1 LQLQLESAD
10 VAKRSGRAE
19 RITVTKGKATT
30 KLVNSL
36 RVGEGYGMLP
46 TLFSHMA
53 RVTSVFLLVLFAL
66 VQTACDKAGSGSA
79 AGSAVPQ
86 VAPPTLSP
94 IELLPPVVDRQTV
107 GQVVLANPLA
117 LASFQTDL
125 FTQSNGVVDILWI
138 IDDSGSM
145 ADERL
150 ILGND
155 FQGFLNELVAIQSDY
170 QIGVTSLNDID
181 QGQLKPSITAAPGLR
196 IITNTTPNA
205 TAIFQELTTYPT
217 SRLHWDQGLRMG
229 ELALTPPNTAPGG
242 PNDGFIRPN
251 AALALIVVTNGED
264 ASYGDPDYYTRFY
277 RGVKGPGNERLV
289 TFSTLGGDLP
299 NGCTPAVDVGKLG
312 GGAPPA
318 TRYATVSFGT
328 GAVVGSICDSDF
340 AATLLRIVQALNTL
354 RKVFPLTVT
363 PAGGTLTVTVNGVTI
378 PQDVVNGWQYQASTN
393 SVVFLGAYVPPP
405 GAQIQILY
413 AIAN

>member
-1 LQLQLESAD
+1 
-10 VAKRSGRAE
+10 
-19 RITVTKGKATT
+19 
-30 KLVNSL
+30 
-36 RVGEGYGMLP
+36 MLA
-46 TLFSHMA
+46 FSFRPMA
-53 RVTSVFLLVLFAL
+53 RAPPVVTVLLAL
-66 VQTACDKAGSGSA
+66 LLACDKAGSGSTN
-79 AGSAVPQ
+79 GPAVPL

-94 IELLPPVVDRQTV
+94 IELLPPVVNRQTV

-150 ILGND
+150 ILGGD
-155 FQGFLNELVAIQSDY
+155 FQGFLDQLVAIQSDY

-181 QGQLKPSITAAPGLR
+181 QGQLRPSVSVSPGLR
-196 IITNTTPNA
+196 IITNA
-205 TAIFQELTTYPT
+205 TANAAAVFQELTSFPA

-229 ELALTPPNTAPGG
+229 ELALTPPNTSAGGTNVGFVRPG
-242 PNDGFIRPN
+242 
-251 AALALIVVTNGED
+251 AALALILVTNGED
-264 ASYGDPDYYTRFY
+264 GSYGDPDYYTRFY
-277 RGVKGPGNERLV
+277 RGVKGPGNERLT

-312 GGAPPA
+312 GKAPPA
-318 TRYATVSFGT
+318 TRYADVSFGT
-328 GAVVGSICDSDF
+328 GGVVGSICDSDF
-340 AATLLRIVQALNTL
+340 AGTLLRIVQALNTL
-354 RKVFPLTVT
+354 RRVFPLTLT
-363 PAGGTLTVTVNGVTI
+363 PAPATLTVTVNGVAI

-405 GAQIQILY
+405 GAGIQILY
-413 AIAN
+413 AIS

>member
-1 LQLQLESAD
+1 MLRGGLLQL
-10 VAKRSGRAE
+10 
-19 RITVTKGKATT
+19 
-30 KLVNSL
+30 
-36 RVGEGYGMLP
+36 
-46 TLFSHMA
+46 MA
-53 RVTSVFLLVLFAL
+53 RAPKVPLLLLFAL
-66 VQTACDKAGSGSA
+66 AQLACDKAGSGSA
-79 AGSAVPQ
+79 LGPAVPQ

-125 FTQSNGVVDILWI
+125 FTQSDGVVDILWI

-150 ILGND
+150 ILGSD
-155 FQGFLNELVAIQSDY
+155 FQGFLDELVAIQSDY

-181 QGQLKPSITAAPGLR
+181 QGQLRQSVTAAPGVR
-196 IITNTTPNA
+196 IITNATPNA
-205 TAIFQELTTYPT
+205 TAIFQELTTFPS

-229 ELALTPPNTAPGG
+229 ELALSPPNTNAGG
-242 PNDGFIRPN
+242 TNIGFVRPT
-251 AALALIVVTNGED
+251 AALAVVVVTNGHD
-264 ASYGDPDYYTRFY
+264 GSYGDPDYYTRFY

-289 TFSTLGGDLP
+289 TFSTIGGDLP
-299 NGCTPAVDVGKLG
+299 NGCTPAADIGKLG
-312 GGAPPA
+312 GLADPA
-318 TRYATVSFGT
+318 TRYAAVSFGT
-328 GAVVGSICDSDF
+328 GGVVGSICDADF

-354 RKVFPLTVT
+354 RKVFQLTLK
-363 PAGGTLTVTVNGVTI
+363 PAPGTLTVTVNGVLI

-405 GAQIQILY
+405 GANIQILY
-413 AIAN
+413 AISN

>member
-1 LQLQLESAD
+1 MLAD
-10 VAKRSGRAE
+10 
-19 RITVTKGKATT
+19 I
-30 KLVNSL
+30 
-36 RVGEGYGMLP
+36 
-46 TLFSHMA
+46 FWHMA
-53 RVTSVFLLVLFAL
+53 RAPSLLVLILVAL
-66 VQTACDKAGSGSA
+66 IQLACDKAGSGSA
-79 AGSAVPQ
+79 NGSAIPL

-94 IELLPPVVDRQTV
+94 IELLPPVVDRQPV
-107 GQVVLANPLA
+107 GQVVLADPLA

-150 ILGND
+150 ILGSD

-181 QGQLKPSITAAPGLR
+181 QGQLKASVSVAPGLTV
-196 IITNTTPNA
+196 ITNATPNA
-205 TAIFQELTTYPT
+205 TAVFQELTTYPT

-229 ELALTPPNTAPGG
+229 TLALTPPNTASGG
-242 PNDGFIRPN
+242 PNFGFVRPN

-277 RGVKGPGNERLV
+277 RGVKGPGNARLV

-299 NGCTPAVDVGKLG
+299 NGCTPAVDVGKFG
-312 GGAPPA
+312 GQAPAA
-318 TRYATVSFGT
+318 TRYASVSFGT
-328 GAVVGSICDSDF
+328 GGVVGSICDADF
-340 AATLLRIVQALNTL
+340 AGTLLRIVQALNTL
-354 RKVFPLTVT
+354 RKVFPLTVL
-363 PAGGTLTVTVNGVTI
+363 PAAGTLTVTVNGVVV

-393 SVVFLGAYVPPP
+393 SVIFLGAYVPPP

-413 AIAN
+413 AVAN